1 MSSAI
6 PSGFRA
12 LPLPLAQ
19 CSLAAVLRCG
29 QSFRWSAHPLT
40 RSTTEELSTDEVQ
53 HDKPTHE
60 YRFCLRDRVVCLR
73 QNSEMIFYKA
83 EIPHTSNE
91 AGTSK
96 REEELEAKTLSF
108 IRDYFQLDVDLVKLY
123 DSWSACDPIF
133 NGISGRFSGLRMLRQ
148 DPWECLI
155 SYVTLSSTYV
165 ADLTLI
171 KDIGSF
177 VLLTTI
183 SPEYPRWCKTSAY
196 TFQLPLL
203 A

>member
-40 RSTTEELSTDEVQ
+40 RSTTEELSADEVQ
-53 HDKPTHE
+53 HGKPTHE

-83 EIPHTSNE
+83 EIPSTNNK

-96 REEELEAKTLSF
+96 HEEELEAKTLSF

-133 NGISGRFSGLRMLRQ
+133 NDISGRFSGLRMLRQ

-155 SYVTLSSTYV
+155 SYV
-165 ADLTLI
+165 
-171 KDIGSF
+171 
-177 VLLTTI
+177 
-183 SPEYPRWCKTSAY
+183 
-196 TFQLPLL
+196 PL
-203 A
+203 